1 MTNWFTAD
9 LHFFH
14 KNVIQY
20 CNRPFNNIDQ
30 MNKKLIENYNLFVKE
45 EDTCYFLGDLAML
58 GSSQIIK
65 LTNIINKMNGKKI
78 LILGNHDEGN
88 VWQYIKLGFE
98 SVHSSLELCNGWI
111 LVHDPS
117 AAIKHKDAIHLVG
130 HVHDLFLICGNCIN
144 VGIDVW
150 NLTPVSEETLNM
162 EVDKLMFK

>member
-88 VWQYIKLGFE
+88 V
-98 SVHSSLELCNGWI
+98 
-111 LVHDPS
+111 
-117 AAIKHKDAIHLVG
+117 
-130 HVHDLFLICGNCIN
+130 
-144 VGIDVW
+144 
-150 NLTPVSEETLNM
+150 
-162 EVDKLMFK
+162 